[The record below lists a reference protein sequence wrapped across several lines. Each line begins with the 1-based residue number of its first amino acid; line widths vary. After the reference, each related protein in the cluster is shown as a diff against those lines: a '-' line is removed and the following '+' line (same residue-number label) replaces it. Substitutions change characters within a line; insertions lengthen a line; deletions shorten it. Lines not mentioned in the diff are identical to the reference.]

1 MLTLN
6 NYNINEQLL
15 SSLAY
20 SHHDCCFKILQLYFL
35 YFLKQYDNFHK
46 FIHNKTLEGRR
57 GVERIEKIR
66 TRNVKNVTV
75 KQMKITNKS
84 VKIEKGT
91 EKEME
96 TKREIRKRKQK
107 QNAEKDRLTQENV
120 FPMVN
125 LGKLVASFEVIEDSH
140 SITIRTTCAH
150 IFT

>member
-1 MLTLN
+1 M
-6 NYNINEQLL
+6 
-15 SSLAY
+15 
-20 SHHDCCFKILQLYFL
+20 
-35 YFLKQYDNFHK
+35 KQYDNFHK
-46 FIHNKTLEGRR
+46 FTQNKTLDERR

-91 EKEME
+91 EKVME

-107 QNAEKDRLTQENV
+107 QNAGKDRLTQENV

-140 SITIRTTCAH
+140 SITIRITCAH